1 MKKPW
6 GEKMRKTKI
15 VCTIGPASEKTE
27 TLEKLMMS
35 GMNIVRLNF
44 SHGTHEEHKTRIDN
58 IKRTRDKLGKPIPIM
73 LDTKG
78 PEVRLG
84 TFKKGSEEIFPGQK
98 FILTTKEIE
107 GDNTIVEISYK
118 SLPEEV
124 KIGTRILIADGLI
137 ELTVIDKNNTDVICQ
152 AVNGGIISDRKN
164 VNVPGATSKLPAITQ
179 KDISDINFGIDNDI
193 DFIAASF
200 IRKASDVL
208 EIRKLLEQR
217 KAYHI
222 QIIAKIENQEGVD
235 NCDEILKVADGLM
248 VARGDLGVEIP
259 TEDMPIVQKLLISKA
274 NALGKPVITAT
285 QMLDSMIRN
294 PRPTRAEVTDIANA
308 IFDGTDA
315 VMLSGETAAG
325 KYPIEA
331 VSTMASIAERTEKAL
346 DYKEKMRKADGEDT
360 VTVTNAISYASCTA
374 AADLGAS
381 AIITPTQSGST
392 ARMVSKYR
400 PKAPIIAATPNSDI
414 ARQLNLSFG
423 VYPVIVKPTD
433 STDDMI
439 LHSVDRALAAGL
451 IGSGDLVVI
460 TAGIPVGVA
469 GTTNLIKVHVVGDI
483 IAKGTG
489 IGNRAAT
496 GKVCKIENMD
506 KDKDKLRE
514 GDILVAESTDSDMIS
529 IMKKSAAFIVEEGG
543 LTSHA
548 AIVGL
553 ELGKPVIVGV
563 ENALSSLKDGQI
575 VTVDGSRG
583 LIYSGK
589 ARVL

>member
-1 MKKPW
+1 
-6 GEKMRKTKI
+6 MRKTKI
-15 VCTIGPASEKTE
+15 VCTIGPASENPKI
-27 TLEKLMMS
+27 LEKLMQS
-35 GMNIVRLNF
+35 GMNVARLNF
-44 SHGTHEEHKTRIDN
+44 SHGTHEEHKTRIEN
-58 IKRTRDKLGKPIPIM
+58 IKRTRDKLGKHIPIM

-84 TFKKGSEEIFPGQK
+84 TFKKGSEEIFSGQK
-98 FILTTKEIE
+98 FILTTRDVK

-118 SLPEEV
+118 ALPEEV

-137 ELTVIDKNNTDVICQ
+137 ELTVIDKNDTDVICQ
-152 AVNGGIISDRKN
+152 VVNGGIISDRKN

-200 IRKASDVL
+200 IRKVSDVL

-217 KAYHI
+217 KAYNI

-235 NCDEILKVADGLM
+235 NCDEILKVSDGIM

-259 TEDMPIVQKLLISKA
+259 TEDMPLVQKLLISKA

-285 QMLDSMIRN
+285 QMLESMIRN

-308 IFDGTDA
+308 ILDGTDA

-325 KYPIEA
+325 KYPVEA
-331 VSTMASIAERTEKAL
+331 VSTMAAVAERTEKAL
-346 DYKEKMRKADGEDT
+346 DYRKKMQKEDTEDT
-360 VTVTNAISYASCTA
+360 VTVTNAISFASCA
-374 AADLGAS
+374 AATDLGAS

-400 PKAPIIAATPNSDI
+400 PKAPIVAATPNKKVS
-414 ARQLNLSFG
+414 RELNLSFG
-423 VYPVIVKPTD
+423 VYPVIVEPTD
-433 STDDMI
+433 STDEMI
-439 LHSVDRALAAGL
+439 QHSVDRALEAGL

-483 IAKGTG
+483 IGKGTG

-496 GKVCKIENMD
+496 GKVCIIENID
-506 KDKDKLRE
+506 KDKGKLEE
-514 GDILVAESTDSDMIS
+514 GDILVAEATDLDMIPLM
-529 IMKKSAAFIVEEGG
+529 MKAAAFIVEEGG

-548 AIVGL
+548 AIVAL

-563 ENALSSLKDGQI
+563 QNALRDFKDGQI

>member
-1 MKKPW
+1 
-6 GEKMRKTKI
+6 MRKTKI
-15 VCTIGPASEKTE
+15 VCTIGPASENPKM
-27 TLEKLMMS
+27 LEKLMQS
-35 GMNIVRLNF
+35 GMNVARLNF
-44 SHGTHEEHKTRIDN
+44 SHGTHEEHKTRIEN
-58 IKRTRDKLGKPIPIM
+58 IKRTRDKLGKHIPIM

-84 TFKKGSEEIFPGQK
+84 TFKKGSEEIFSGQK
-98 FILTTKEIE
+98 FILTTRDVE

-118 SLPEEV
+118 ALPEEV

-137 ELTVIDKNNTDVICQ
+137 ELTVIDKNDTDVICQ
-152 AVNGGIISDRKN
+152 VVNGGIISDRKN

-200 IRKASDVL
+200 IRKVSDVL

-217 KAYHI
+217 KAYNI

-235 NCDEILKVADGLM
+235 NCDEILKVSDGIM

-259 TEDMPIVQKLLISKA
+259 TEDMPLVQKLLISKA

-285 QMLDSMIRN
+285 QMLESMIRN

-308 IFDGTDA
+308 ILDGTDA

-325 KYPIEA
+325 KYPVEA
-331 VSTMASIAERTEKAL
+331 VSTMAAVAERTEKAL
-346 DYKEKMRKADGEDT
+346 DYRKKMQKEDTEDT
-360 VTVTNAISYASCTA
+360 VTVTNAISFASCA
-374 AADLGAS
+374 AATDLGAS

-400 PKAPIIAATPNSDI
+400 PKAPIVAATPNKKVS
-414 ARQLNLSFG
+414 RELNLSFG
-423 VYPVIVKPTD
+423 VYPVIVEPTD
-433 STDDMI
+433 STDEMI
-439 LHSVDRALAAGL
+439 QHSVDRALEAGL

-483 IAKGTG
+483 IGKGTG

-496 GKVCKIENMD
+496 GKVCIIENID
-506 KDKDKLRE
+506 KDKGKLEE
-514 GDILVAESTDSDMIS
+514 GDILVAEATDLDMIPLM
-529 IMKKSAAFIVEEGG
+529 MKAAAFIVEEGG

-548 AIVGL
+548 AIVAL

-563 ENALSSLKDGQI
+563 QNALRDFKDGQI

>member
-1 MKKPW
+1 
-6 GEKMRKTKI
+6 MRKTKI
-15 VCTIGPASEKTE
+15 VCTIGPASENPKI
-27 TLEKLMMS
+27 LEKLMQS
-35 GMNIVRLNF
+35 GMNVARLNF
-44 SHGTHEEHKTRIDN
+44 SHGTHEEHKTRIEN
-58 IKRTRDKLGKPIPIM
+58 IKRTRDKLGKHIPIM

-84 TFKKGSEEIFPGQK
+84 TFKKGSEEIFSGQK
-98 FILTTKEIE
+98 FILTTRDVK

-118 SLPEEV
+118 ALPEEV

-137 ELTVIDKNNTDVICQ
+137 ELTVIDKNDTDVICQ
-152 AVNGGIISDRKN
+152 VVNGGIISDRKN

-200 IRKASDVL
+200 IRKVSDVL

-217 KAYHI
+217 KAYNI

-235 NCDEILKVADGLM
+235 NCDEILKVSDGIM

-259 TEDMPIVQKLLISKA
+259 TEDMPLVQKLLISKA

-285 QMLDSMIRN
+285 QMLESMIRN

-308 IFDGTDA
+308 ILDGTDA

-325 KYPIEA
+325 KYPVEA
-331 VSTMASIAERTEKAL
+331 VSTMAAVAERTEKAL
-346 DYKEKMRKADGEDT
+346 DYRKKMQKEDTEDT
-360 VTVTNAISYASCTA
+360 VTVTNAISFASCA
-374 AADLGAS
+374 AATDLGAS

-400 PKAPIIAATPNSDI
+400 PKAPIIAATPNKKVS
-414 ARQLNLSFG
+414 RELNLSFG
-423 VYPVIVKPTD
+423 VYPVIVEPTD
-433 STDDMI
+433 STDEMI
-439 LHSVDRALAAGL
+439 QHSVDRALEAGL

-483 IAKGTG
+483 IGKGTG

-496 GKVCKIENMD
+496 GKVCIIENID
-506 KDKDKLRE
+506 KDKGKLEE
-514 GDILVAESTDSDMIS
+514 GDILVAEATDLDMIPLM
-529 IMKKSAAFIVEEGG
+529 MKAAAFIVEEGG

-548 AIVGL
+548 AIVAL

-563 ENALSSLKDGQI
+563 QNALRDFKDGQI